1 MAGSRPRAAG
11 LRQSKEKPCQAYT
24 RRMAV
29 RARPPHWLTILCAAL
44 SCSALSAALVPQ
56 SRRPD
61 VVWVPSRDDVVLA
74 ILEMAHVTK
83 SDVVY
88 DLGCGDG
95 RIVIEAAARYG
106 ARGVGIDI

>member
-1 MAGSRPRAAG
+1 
-11 LRQSKEKPCQAYT
+11 
-24 RRMAV
+24 MAV
-29 RARPPHWLTILCAAL
+29 RARPPRWLTILCAAL
-44 SCSALSAALVPQ
+44 SCWALSAALVPQ

-106 ARGVGIDI
+106 ARGVGIDIDPARIAEARERARTAHVDT